1 MITLNAILKEVL
13 KADFIVVVV
22 VSISL
27 LICVCMGAF
36 DFAKQILIG
45 LMSFIGGRGVSH
57 AEIDKAKEHR

>member
-1 MITLNAILKEVL
+1 VIPLNAILREVL

-45 LMSFIGGRGVSH
+45 LMSFIGGRGVTH
-57 AEIDKAKEHR
+57 IEKGTQNGK

>member
-1 MITLNAILKEVL
+1 MIPLNGIVKEVL

-57 AEIDKAKEHR
+57 VEKGNQNGK

>member
-1 MITLNAILKEVL
+1 LIPLNNVLKEIL

-45 LMSFIGGRGVSH
+45 LMSFIGGRGVTHS
-57 AEIDKAKEHR
+57 EKANGNGK